1 MDIDSAMVVIEI
13 NFIPGAVE
21 LHMLACMAV
30 VMVNISVCLVTMLL
44 GRTVLKPPAIEQS
57 HCFK

>member
-1 MDIDSAMVVIEI
+1 VVIEI

-30 VMVNISVCLVTMLL
+30 VVVVNISVCLVIMLL
-44 GRTVLKPPAIEQS
+44 GRTVLKLPAIEQS
-57 HCFK
+57 HGFK